1 MSLAILDYRK
11 LAEVDGIQLMNF
23 TDHQLDSS
31 LAFIVEK
38 FVEKGILFQERWVL
52 IWGGCGLGL
61 TLHL

>member
-38 FVEKGILFQERWVL
+38 FVEKRYTIPRALDPD
-52 IWGGCGLGL
+52 LG
-61 TLHL
+61 